1 MACIPSFES
10 ALLNVH
16 LRLTQDSYPQK
27 IAEKIADLGYSS
39 RKSEEKIA
47 EILDAIKRHLDI
59 GPGAW
64 PDVQRNLQ
72 EWSDFHRSVQINCWT
87 GLASER
93 QVVWALCCYSYVP
106 GLARRLA
113 FWNLPE
119 QLDKGM
125 PGGVFWFLPRM
136 TNGLLELPV
145 QTVTNW
151 LLDLLGKESID
162 ANLAKA
168 LGNETVKAGAKE
180 DSVLKTLRAWRDG
193 QNPRT
198 VTIKEYFAD
207 SVSLCFE
214 GAFKPVST
222 GVESEMALSEAL
234 QFVAGRGM
242 DAKSLH
248 GQIPMTEQVLDK
260 VLKGSG
266 APEENRRFVELLR
279 DRYQAPSMRTIRQR
293 LLVARMTQG
302 AYVDLLELMCPGVSK
317 FETDL
322 MRNKVLQLVRE
333 FELVY
338 NLTVDAWKKNESV
351 LDEER
356 WFDAHLPPFL
366 KEDLFVSI
374 RPAFRFADPD
384 RRLAHVLS
392 RRFAAM
398 TGGEP
403 LDDLPLPG
411 MPDLHIRLK
420 NHVERIRG
428 ELTEDQ
434 RIEDL
439 VSQVKRVSPWRV
451 LQRESSI
458 WVISQVAQE
467 KTISSKARLL
477 VIDRL
482 RQLASHPMHA
492 LAATCFQLHHLLDTA
507 DGRKDPDVQ
516 GQVQALLDDADD
528 LQVSA
533 GWNAPLL
540 NFRAKHLLAQN
551 LVDQALA
558 YFRRALDACSEQNH
572 GQLRGEIA
580 RDLLAT
586 DVVKNGFIP
595 GNQEKYFRNML
606 AYGMFEM
613 DFGRLEDTPGWA
625 EDYFW
630 EDLYRPYR
638 GIPALPRRRERS

>member
-1 MACIPSFES
+1 MASIPTFES
-10 ALLNVH
+10 LLLSIH
-16 LRLTQDSYPQK
+16 QRLVQDSYPPK

-39 RKSEEKIA
+39 EKSKEKIA

-59 GPGAW
+59 APDAW
-64 PDVQRNLQ
+64 PDVQSNLQ
-72 EWSDFHRSVQINCWT
+72 EWSDFHRSAQINCWT
-87 GLASER
+87 GLASEQ

-125 PGGVFWFLPRM
+125 PGGVFWFLPRVVD
-136 TNGLLELPV
+136 GQVELPV
-145 QTVTNW
+145 KTVTNW
-151 LLDLLGKESID
+151 LLDLLGMESID

-168 LGNETVKAGAKE
+168 LGNDAVKAGAKE

-207 SVSLCFE
+207 SVSLSFD
-214 GAFKPVST
+214 GAFKLELADVDSET
-222 GVESEMALSEAL
+222 GLDEAL
-234 QFVAGRGM
+234 QFVGGRRL
-242 DAKSLH
+242 DAKALH
-248 GQIPMTEQVLDK
+248 TQIPMTEQVLDK
-260 VLKGSG
+260 VLSRSG

-279 DRYQAPSMRTIRQR
+279 DRYQAPSLKTVRLW
-293 LLVARMTQG
+293 LLVARMTQD
-302 AYVDLLELMCPGVSK
+302 AYIDLLKLLCPGVSR

-322 MRNKVLQLVRE
+322 RSNKVLQLVRE

-338 NLTVDAWKKNESV
+338 NLTVDAWKKNDSV

-356 WFDAHLPPFL
+356 WFEAHLPPFL
-366 KEDLFVSI
+366 KDDLFISI
-374 RPAFRFADPD
+374 RPAFRFAAPD

-398 TGGEP
+398 SGNEP

-411 MPDLHIRLK
+411 MPDLQILLK

-434 RIEDL
+434 RIDDF
-439 VSQVKRVSPWRV
+439 VSEVKRVSPWRA
-451 LQRESSI
+451 LQKESSI
-458 WVISQVAQE
+458 WVISQVAHDE
-467 KTISSKARLL
+467 TISPKVRLL

-482 RQLASHPMHA
+482 RDLSSHPMHA
-492 LAATCFQLHHLLDTA
+492 LAATCIELHHLLDTA
-507 DGRKDPDVQ
+507 EGRKVPAAQ
-516 GQVQALLDDADD
+516 SRVQALLDEAAD

-540 NFRAKHLLAQN
+540 SFRAKHLLAQN
-551 LVDQALA
+551 MVGDALA
-558 YFRRALDACSEQNH
+558 CFRRALDACSERNH

-613 DFGRLEDTPGWA
+613 DLGRLEDTPGWA

-630 EDLYRPYR
+630 ENLYRPYR
-638 GIPALPRRRERS
+638 GVTALPRRRARS

>member
-1 MACIPSFES
+1 MACIPTFES
-10 ALLNVH
+10 LLLSIH
-16 LRLTQDSYPQK
+16 QRLVQDSYPPK
-27 IAEKIADLGYSS
+27 IAEKIADLGFSS
-39 RKSEEKIA
+39 EKAKEKIA

-59 GPGAW
+59 APDAW
-64 PDVQRNLQ
+64 PDVQGNLQ

-87 GLASER
+87 GLASEQ

-125 PGGVFWFLPRM
+125 PGGVFWFLPRVVD
-136 TNGLLELPV
+136 GQVELPV
-145 QTVTNW
+145 NTVTNW
-151 LLDLLGKESID
+151 LLDLLGKDSID

-222 GVESEMALSEAL
+222 DVESEMALSEAL

-260 VLKGSG
+260 VMKRSG
-266 APEENRRFVELLR
+266 TPEENRRFVELLG

-302 AYVDLLELMCPGVSK
+302 AYVDLLELLCPGVSK

-338 NLTVDAWKKNESV
+338 NLTVDAWKKNDSV

-356 WFDAHLPPFL
+356 WFEAHLPPFL
-366 KEDLFVSI
+366 KEDLFISI
-374 RPAFRFADPD
+374 RPAFRFAAPD

-398 TGGEP
+398 TGDEP
-403 LDDLPLPG
+403 LDDIPLPG
-411 MPDLHIRLK
+411 MPDLEILLK
-420 NHVERIRG
+420 NHVERIWG
-428 ELTEDQ
+428 ERTEDQ

-439 VSQVKRVSPWRV
+439 VSQVKRVSPWRA
-451 LQRESSI
+451 LQKESSI
-458 WVISQVAQE
+458 WVISQVAHE
-467 KTISSKARLL
+467 ETISPKARLL

-482 RQLASHPMHA
+482 RHLASHPMHA
-492 LAATCFQLHHLLDTA
+492 LAATCHKLHHLLDTA

-516 GQVQALLDDADD
+516 GQVQALLDEADD
-528 LQVSA
+528 LQVRA

-558 YFRRALDACSEQNH
+558 CFRRALDACSEQNH

-613 DFGRLEDTPGWA
+613 DLGRLEDTPRWA

-638 GIPALPRRRERS
+638 GVPALPRRHRF